1 MTGGDER
8 DESPSTRRATLRT
21 THADAA
27 AVARSLAPD
36 NTAQMDTRVEGDRV
50 VTTVERETTG
60 GLRATVDDY
69 VTNLQV
75 ADELHTNG
83 VAAETEAQTEE
94 RTHTDTN
101 TDTNE

>member
-1 MTGGDER
+1 MTGRADEC
-8 DESPSTRRATLRT
+8 ETPPTRRATLRT

-27 AVARSLAPD
+27 AVARALAPD
-36 NTAQMDTRVEGDRV
+36 NTPQMDTRVEGSTV
-50 VTTVERETTG
+50 LTTVERETTG

-75 ADELHTNG
+75 ADELHTD
-83 VAAETEAQTEE
+83 ETEAQTEE

>member
-1 MTGGDER
+1 MTGADER
-8 DESPSTRRATLRT
+8 SERATRRATLRT

-27 AVARSLAPD
+27 AVARALAPD
-36 NTAQMDTRVEGDRV
+36 NTSEMDTHVEGERV
-50 VTTVERETTG
+50 VTTVERGTTG

-75 ADELHTNG
+75 ADGLHTD
-83 VAAETEAQTEE
+83 AQTEE

>member
-1 MTGGDER
+1 MTGRDER
-8 DESPSTRRATLRT
+8 GGTPSTRRATLRT

-27 AVARSLAPD
+27 AVARALVPD

-50 VTTVERETTG
+50 VTTVERGTTG

-75 ADELHTNG
+75 ADELHT
-83 VAAETEAQTEE
+83 ETEAQTEE

>member
-1 MTGGDER
+1 MTGGAER
-8 DESPSTRRATLRT
+8 PSTRRATLRT
-21 THADAA
+21 THADAV
-27 AVARSLAPD
+27 AVARALAPD
-36 NTAQMDTRVEGDRV
+36 NTAQMDTRVEGDAV

-75 ADELHTNG
+75 ADRLHADG
-83 VAAETEAQTEE
+83 PAAETEAQTEE